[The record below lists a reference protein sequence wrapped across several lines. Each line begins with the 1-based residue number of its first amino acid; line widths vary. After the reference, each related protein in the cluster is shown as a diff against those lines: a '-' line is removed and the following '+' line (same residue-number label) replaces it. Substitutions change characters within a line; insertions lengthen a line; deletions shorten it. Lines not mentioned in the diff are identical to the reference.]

1 MSAAAEQEQEP
12 HLRMPR
18 LPLPPPSACLR
29 PAAKTALSCSVPV
42 LELELELVPVL
53 VLVPVPVLVLV
64 PVLEPAIAA
73 PCQQV
78 ARPPTRDLPPPE
90 PSRDHRDDAPPR
102 PLQKRTQRH

>member
-29 PAAKTALSCSVPV
+29 PAAKTALSCSVTV
-42 LELELELVPVL
+42 LELELELV
-53 VLVPVPVLVLV
+53 LVPVPVLV